1 MAVTLTTEPP
11 HAPKWNQRTWVP
23 HVTTSSA
30 TTLPNFL
37 SKYSHPKI
45 LYIYIY
51 IYSFFSS
58 YEHEVK
64 TPFVFEIGIFRPLVD
79 FIMELIN

>member
-1 MAVTLTTEPP
+1 MFPP
-11 HAPKWNQRTWVP
+11 QLYQIFSLNIRTPK
-23 HVTTSSA
+23 
-30 TTLPNFL
+30 
-37 SKYSHPKI
+37 Y
-45 LYIYIY
+45 YIYIY
-51 IYSFFSS
+51 IYIYILFFSS

>member
-1 MAVTLTTEPP
+1 MFPP
-11 HAPKWNQRTWVP
+11 QLYQIFSLNIRTPK
-23 HVTTSSA
+23 
-30 TTLPNFL
+30 
-37 SKYSHPKI
+37 Y
-45 LYIYIY
+45 YIYIY

>member
-30 TTLPNFL
+30 TTLTNL
-37 SKYSHPKI
+37 IAKYSHQYI
-45 LYIYIY
+45 LT
-51 IYSFFSS
+51 
-58 YEHEVK
+58 K
-64 TPFVFEIGIFRPLVD
+64 
-79 FIMELIN
+79 